1 MEERIGE
8 AFAFNELLT
17 AVGRKLLPGETA
29 PDFSLDYL
37 DLADMTVQSARLA
50 DVVGNIRLFNVVNS
64 LSRPVCHR
72 VTQHWEKLQADL
84 PASVCV
90 YTISVDSPDDQAH
103 WQSIEGILHQT
114 LSTHRS
120 EQFGLD
126 YGVWLKESHLL
137 QRAVFVIGC
146 DNRIVYTEYVAD
158 QMCEPDYGMAMEV
171 VYQAAMDQ
179 ELNKRKE
186 QNRTTDEP
194 L

>member
-17 AVGRKLLPGETA
+17 VVGRKLLPGETA

-37 DLADMTVQSARLA
+37 DLAEMTVQSARLA

-64 LSRPVCHR
+64 LARPVCHR

-103 WQSIEGILHQT
+103 WQSTEGILHQT

-120 EQFGLD
+120 EQFGQD
-126 YGVWLKESHLL
+126 YGVWLKEWHLL

-158 QMCEPDYGMAMEV
+158 QMCEPDYGVAMEV
-171 VYQAAMDQ
+171 VYQAAMGQ
-179 ELNKRKE
+179 EQNQRKE
-186 QNRTTDEP
+186 QNRTTDEA